1 MTKSIQWKR
10 LGVDALLLLGF
21 MAIASSMLLR

>member
-10 LGVDALLLLGF
+10 LGVDALLLLSF
-21 MAIASSMLLR
+21 VAVASSMLLR